1 MKSEKKKRLLA
12 VVLCMVIVLS
22 NSSFI
27 SASAETEQPAAVS
40 EETVQQDVQE
50 AGESAAGAADAP
62 ALLSETA
69 PEETPEATSET
80 TQTPEVTTES
90 TQASEVTVE
99 PEVSPAP
106 ESTSTPTSETTTAP
120 ETTPAPSE
128 ELTQTSESVSTPTS
142 EANVETE
149 VTSTETPMDE
159 AQQTESQPY
168 HEVYDDDTITITVSA
183 EAGIIPAGAELKVT
197 PIEKKEITS
206 GMTEEEKAEAEVVN
220 DQYDLTEKKLTEDSE
235 ANDTMMQGFLAY
247 DISFL
252 VNGQET
258 EPNGDVKVVMDF
270 KEATLP
276 EGVSEDADVTVK
288 HLREEAIAE
297 DGVVV
302 EDITESVQLEATGK
316 AKIEKVELVS
326 DSFSIFTIQW
336 GNNQRKLVV
345 EVVDANGQTLGKDG
359 SYKFD
364 YAADKNRV
372 KVEVIAEKIKEKNV
386 INKAFNKAVYVKEGE
401 GFSFTATQVY
411 GIYYNSDDGFRYTK
425 NKDVESN
432 DGWSNVGK
440 GTIYFIFGDDPTL
453 NFTPIETTVS
463 TKDTIDIKL
472 FDYQVENDGDESA
485 DWESSSG
492 INKDHVLKFVDSK
505 GENNKNININQTGGS
520 GYINSGMVQNKLNDK
535 GFPVLSE
542 NKTGGDGSTLNY
554 LFDDSVLTN
563 VKSKYTDLDYL
574 FKIDDEGYHV
584 FNSAENYAYLPYS
597 DGIFSSN
604 FAVGNIDGQSSAGFY
619 PFSQPTYST
628 LADIKN
634 SSEEAVLG
642 YTGVNHYYGM
652 TIETTFIQPKGGKIT
667 TPDGKIQDM
676 IFEFSGDDDVWVF
689 IDDVLVL
696 DLGGIHGAVSGTI
709 NFATGQVTR
718 TDINGT
724 SVSGTNIKNA
734 FNAAGVSGDLEAGTN
749 TFSDYTTH
757 TIKFFYLERG
767 NVDSNCMIKFNFP
780 TIPKD
785 SIAVAKEVTDE
796 NGNGTDYAEDINF
809 EFNLKV
815 SGSDYSNKQYTLWE
829 NGNQVLDE
837 EGNPVTGTTDNNGNF
852 TLKHSQMA
860 VFSELDAT
868 TEYRVTELGAYL
880 DGYAVTV
887 DDTSCTINKDT
898 SGEETIYSAT
908 TGNRTV
914 GDDASVVFK
923 NAIKDRTTLNIE
935 KELAA
940 GEQSTENTF
949 QVRVKIQGELYTGT
963 YSIGDQSG
971 YIAQNGIINLK
982 AGQTASI
989 SGLPYGAS
997 FEAEEILDGSYLPT
1011 YTITGNGI
1019 YDEKVPTDSNELSAV
1034 TGKITGEGGTV
1045 TVINSKVVIS
1055 DGTTKVTV
1063 TKTWDE
1069 EAKYADMI
1077 PDSIIVTLYED
1088 TNHNQKYDAGEP
1100 TVTEDANGNT
1110 ISAETTLSKD
1120 NNWTHTWSNL
1130 PADTDFVI
1138 TETYPEGFEWKTTE
1152 YSNDLSNLIKLDR
1165 VTSCKNT
1172 KFNLGKNNM
1181 LLVKK
1186 TENDGYF
1193 LWSVYDLKLTDA
1205 QIKEIARVIMNMNLE
1220 GSGNLNLDNL
1230 GYDWGI
1236 TQEDHGI
1243 TLSETDTGWHLE
1255 FDKTSVWSQ
1264 FWNFQYDRTENISL
1278 VNQIDSD
1285 LTTEVKVNKEWR
1297 GKDPRDNVTVKLI
1310 PTVDGQEFTAKQIG
1324 WNGEVS
1330 VTLDG
1335 NCEWKHT
1342 YQNLPY
1348 YYYDTTSETY
1358 KKIVYTVTETGMNDD
1373 YFKMKPGEVVG
1384 DYIFEV
1390 QTNEEN
1396 DFTIINTRVDRWA
1409 IYKVSSTDDMLPL
1422 EDAEF
1427 TLTKTGES
1435 TPKYMG
1441 RSDFTG
1447 EVAWYTTSG
1456 DDVLYLEDGVY
1467 ELEETK
1473 APSGYQKSDEIWIIT
1488 VENSALISITQEDGS
1503 AVNPMTSKT
1512 REAEMVIRY
1521 AYTNTPLYD
1530 LPSAGGSGI
1539 FWYLISGTVFLM
1551 AASLILYRMKRKEVL
1566 GK

>member
-40 EETVQQDVQE
+40 EESVQQDAQE
-50 AGESAAGAADAP
+50 AGESAAGAADTP

-106 ESTSTPTSETTTAP
+106 ESTPTPTSEATTAP
-120 ETTPAPSE
+120 ETTPDQNE
-128 ELTQTSESVSTPTS
+128 ELTQPPEPASTPTS
-142 EANVETE
+142 EANVEPE
-149 VTSTETPMDE
+149 VTSTEIPMDE
-159 AQQTESQPY
+159 AQQTELQPY

-197 PIEKKEITS
+197 PIEKKEITN
-206 GMTEEEKAEAEVVN
+206 GMTEEEKAEAEAVN

-270 KEATLP
+270 KEAALP

-288 HLREEAIAE
+288 HLREEVIAE

-302 EDITESVQLEATGK
+302 EDITESVQLEATEK
-316 AKIEKVELVS
+316 AEIEQVTFTSALFSVYTITWSGDVLKIK
-326 DSFSIFTIQW
+326 I
-336 GNNQRKLVV
+336 
-345 EVVDANGQTLGKDG
+345 VDAYGSEIGSNNGVLTAFEWNNEKTVTVDDVV
-359 SYKFD
+359 KKIR
-364 YAADKNRV
+364 DKCTAVREV
-372 KVEVIAEKIKEKNV
+372 K
-386 INKAFNKAVYVKEGE
+386 FNKAVYSKNGQ
-401 GFSFTATQVY
+401 FSFTDTQ
-411 GIYYNSDDGFRYTK
+411 INSFKYKSTEGKSEFRYNPK
-425 NKDVESN
+425 GDLNKWN
-432 DGWSNVGK
+432 TVGE
-440 GTIYFIFGDDPTL
+440 GAVIYFIFGDDPTL
-453 NFTPIETTVS
+453 NFTPITTVS
-463 TKDTIDIKL
+463 TKDTIDINL

-485 DWESSSG
+485 DWNSSSG

-520 GYINSGMVQNKLNDK
+520 GYINSGMVQNKLNDE
-535 GFPVLSE
+535 GFPVLSKNE
-542 NKTGGDGSTLNY
+542 TGSDGSNLNY
-554 LFDDSVLTN
+554 LFDDNTQEN
-563 VKSKYTDLDYL
+563 VKNKYTDLDHL
-574 FKIDDEGYHV
+574 FKIDNDGYHV
-584 FNSAENYAYLPYS
+584 FNSADNYAYLPYS
-597 DGIFSSN
+597 DGGFLSD
-604 FAVGNIDGQSSAGFY
+604 FTVGNIDDQSSAGFY

-667 TPDGKIQDM
+667 TTDGETQDM

-709 NFATGQVTR
+709 NFATGRVTR
-718 TDINGT
+718 TDIDGT
-724 SVSGTNIKNA
+724 SVSGTNIRNA
-734 FNAAGVSGDLEAGTN
+734 FNEAGVSGDLEAGTN

-815 SGSDYSNKQYTLWE
+815 SDSDYSNQEYTLWE
-829 NGNQVLDE
+829 NGKQVLDE

-898 SGEETIYSAT
+898 SGEEIIYSAT

-940 GEQSTENTF
+940 GEQSTEDTF

-963 YSIGDQSG
+963 YSIEDGSG
-971 YIAQNGIINLK
+971 YTAQNGIINLK

-997 FEAEEILDGSYLPT
+997 FEVEEVLDGSYLPT
-1011 YTITGNGI
+1011 YTITGGGI
-1019 YDEKVPTDSNELSAV
+1019 YDKEIPTDSNELSAV
-1034 TGKITGEGGTV
+1034 TGKITGEGGMV

-1069 EAKYADMI
+1069 EAKYADLI

-1088 TNHNQKYDAGEP
+1088 TNHNQKYDSGEP
-1100 TVTEDANGNT
+1100 AVTKDANGNT
-1110 ISAETTLSKD
+1110 ISAQTTLSKD
-1120 NNWTHTWSNL
+1120 NWTHTWSNL

-1172 KFNLGKNNM
+1172 EFNLGKNNM

-1205 QIKEIARVIMNMNLE
+1205 QIQEIAQVIMNMNLE
-1220 GSGNLNLDNL
+1220 GSGNLNLNNL

-1278 VNQIDSD
+1278 VNQINSD
-1285 LTTEVKVNKEWR
+1285 LTTEVKVNKEWI

-1310 PTVDGQEFTAKQIG
+1310 PTIDGQEFTAEQIG

-1373 YFKMKPGEVVG
+1373 YFEMKPGEVVG

-1390 QTNEEN
+1390 RTNGEN

-1435 TPKYMG
+1435 TPKYKG
-1441 RSDFTG
+1441 KSDLTG
-1447 EVAWYTTSG
+1447 KVAWYTTSG
-1456 DDVLYLEDGVY
+1456 EDVLYLEDGVY

-1488 VENSALISITQEDGS
+1488 VENSALISITREDGS
-1503 AVNPMTSKT
+1503 AVDPMTPKT

-1521 AYTNTPLYD
+1521 AFTNTPLYN

-1539 FWYLISGTVFLM
+1539 FWYLISGTAFMM
-1551 AASLILYRMKRKEVL
+1551 AASFILYRMKRKEVL

>member
-40 EETVQQDVQE
+40 EESVQQDAQE
-50 AGESAAGAADAP
+50 AGESAAGAADTP

-106 ESTSTPTSETTTAP
+106 ESTPTPTSEATTAP
-120 ETTPAPSE
+120 ETTPDQNE
-128 ELTQTSESVSTPTS
+128 ELTQTPEPASTPTS
-142 EANVETE
+142 EANVEPE
-149 VTSTETPMDE
+149 VTSTEIPMDE
-159 AQQTESQPY
+159 AQQTELQPY

-197 PIEKKEITS
+197 PIEKKEITN
-206 GMTEEEKAEAEVVN
+206 GMTEEEKAEAEAVN

-270 KEATLP
+270 KEAALP

-288 HLREEAIAE
+288 HLREEVIAE

-302 EDITESVQLEATGK
+302 EDITESVQLEATEK
-316 AKIEKVELVS
+316 AEIEQVTFTSALFSVYTITWSGDVLKIK
-326 DSFSIFTIQW
+326 I
-336 GNNQRKLVV
+336 
-345 EVVDANGQTLGKDG
+345 VDAYGSEIGSNNGVLTAFEWNNEKTVTVDDVV
-359 SYKFD
+359 KKIR
-364 YAADKNRV
+364 DKCTAVREV
-372 KVEVIAEKIKEKNV
+372 K
-386 INKAFNKAVYVKEGE
+386 FNKAVYSKNGQ
-401 GFSFTATQVY
+401 FSFTDTQ
-411 GIYYNSDDGFRYTK
+411 INSFKYKSTEGKSEFRYNPK
-425 NKDVESN
+425 GDLNKWN
-432 DGWSNVGK
+432 TVGE
-440 GTIYFIFGDDPTL
+440 GAVIYFIFGDDPTL
-453 NFTPIETTVS
+453 NFTPITTVS
-463 TKDTIDIKL
+463 TKDTIDINL

-485 DWESSSG
+485 DWNSSSG

-520 GYINSGMVQNKLNDK
+520 GYINSGMVQNKLNDE
-535 GFPVLSE
+535 GFPVLSKNE
-542 NKTGGDGSTLNY
+542 TGSDGSNLNY
-554 LFDDSVLTN
+554 LFDDNTQEN
-563 VKSKYTDLDYL
+563 VKNKYTDLDHL
-574 FKIDDEGYHV
+574 FKIDNDGYHV
-584 FNSAENYAYLPYS
+584 FNSADNYAYLPYS
-597 DGIFSSN
+597 DGGFLSD
-604 FAVGNIDGQSSAGFY
+604 FTVGNIDDQSSAGFY

-667 TPDGKIQDM
+667 TTDGETQDM

-709 NFATGQVTR
+709 NFATGRVTR
-718 TDINGT
+718 TDIDGT
-724 SVSGTNIKNA
+724 SVSGTNIRNA
-734 FNAAGVSGDLEAGTN
+734 FNEAGVSGDLEAGTN

-815 SGSDYSNKQYTLWE
+815 SDSDYSNQEYTLWE
-829 NGNQVLDE
+829 NGKQVLDE

-868 TEYRVTELGAYL
+868 TEYWVTELGAYL

-898 SGEETIYSAT
+898 SGEEIIYSAT

-940 GEQSTENTF
+940 GEQSTEDTF

-963 YSIGDQSG
+963 YSIEDGSG
-971 YIAQNGIINLK
+971 YTAQNGIINLK

-997 FEAEEILDGSYLPT
+997 FEVEEVLDGSYLPT
-1011 YTITGNGI
+1011 YTITGGGI
-1019 YDEKVPTDSNELSAV
+1019 YDKEIPTDSNELSAV
-1034 TGKITGEGGTV
+1034 TGKITGEGGMV

-1069 EAKYADMI
+1069 EAKYADLI

-1088 TNHNQKYDAGEP
+1088 TNHNQKYDSGEP
-1100 TVTEDANGNT
+1100 AVTKDANGNT
-1110 ISAETTLSKD
+1110 ISAQTTLSKD
-1120 NNWTHTWSNL
+1120 NWTHTWSNL

-1172 KFNLGKNNM
+1172 EFNLGKNNM

-1205 QIKEIARVIMNMNLE
+1205 QIQEIAQVIMNMNLE
-1220 GSGNLNLDNL
+1220 GSGNLNLNNL

-1278 VNQIDSD
+1278 VNQINSD
-1285 LTTEVKVNKEWR
+1285 LTTEVKVNKEWI

-1310 PTVDGQEFTAKQIG
+1310 PTIDGQEFTAEQIG

-1373 YFKMKPGEVVG
+1373 YFEMKPGEVVG

-1390 QTNEEN
+1390 RTNGEN

-1435 TPKYMG
+1435 TPKYKG
-1441 RSDFTG
+1441 KSDLTG
-1447 EVAWYTTSG
+1447 KVAWYTTSG
-1456 DDVLYLEDGVY
+1456 EDVLYLEDGVY

-1488 VENSALISITQEDGS
+1488 VENSALISITREDGS
-1503 AVNPMTSKT
+1503 AVDPMTPKT

-1521 AYTNTPLYD
+1521 AFTNTPLYN

-1539 FWYLISGTVFLM
+1539 FWYLISGTAFMM
-1551 AASLILYRMKRKEVL
+1551 AASFILYRMKRKEVL